1 MRWLAP
7 VTIVFAAATAAVPT
21 RAELVVFTNGHFL
34 KVDTYEVEDKKV
46 IVETHGGRLILP
58 LSTVERI
65 VGDEILPPEEA
76 VPPPEPEGLD
86 LSFSDGAPVP
96 ETPFGDL
103 IFATAR
109 RHGVNPALVAAM
121 VRAESA
127 FDRNAVS
134 VKGARGLLQLMPATA
149 RRFGV
154 EHGRLFD
161 PAANLEAGVRYLKWL
176 RGRFADDLP
185 LVLAAYNAGEGN
197 VDRYGGVPPFRET
210 RDYIERV
217 YRFLGL
223 DPAAA

>member
-7 VTIVFAAATAAVPT
+7 VTIVLAATTVAVPA
-21 RAELVVFTNGHFL
+21 RAELVVFSNGHFL
-34 KVDTYEVEDKKV
+34 KVETYRVEGGEVVLEAL
-46 IVETHGGRLILP
+46 GGRLTVP

-65 VGDEILPPEEA
+65 LDDEVLPPREA
-76 VPPPEPEGLD
+76 ITPPEPEGLV
-86 LSFSDGAPVP
+86 LSFPDGAPVP
-96 ETPFGDL
+96 KTPFGGL
-103 IFATAR
+103 IFSTAR

-127 FDRNAVS
+127 FDQNAVS

-154 EHGRLFD
+154 ERGRLFD
-161 PAANLEAGVRYLKWL
+161 PAANLDAGVRYLKWL

-223 DPAAA
+223 APAPA